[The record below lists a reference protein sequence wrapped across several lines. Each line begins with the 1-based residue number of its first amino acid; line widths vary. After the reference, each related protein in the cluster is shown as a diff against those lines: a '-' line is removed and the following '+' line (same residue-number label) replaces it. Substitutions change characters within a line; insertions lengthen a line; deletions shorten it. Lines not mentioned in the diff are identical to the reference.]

1 VIAVA
6 RLFVLICCAAAAPVV
21 TAQHA
26 LSPRQVAL
34 QAYASAEF
42 EACTKIYDQ
51 ELGRSIL
58 SIPITEID
66 AASCYAS
73 AGREEDALHAL
84 ERSVQHPAFSTV
96 NLKAFQS
103 RPELARLSE
112 HASWTSLMTSA
123 RKKSAAEELFLG
135 AGVDLAYARKHPA
148 RISHTSKSLGRGE
161 TVLLVWVPRMVP
173 PARLNWKKAAGR
185 TSTTASPSK
194 PQNVGNI
201 WRRNST
207 ARPTRIPCEYLF
219 CSELDSNRKSSDLSA
234 DGRVLPDLRHLQLFC
249 TLINLE

>member
-1 VIAVA
+1 MIAVA
-6 RLFVLICCAAAAPVV
+6 RLFVLICCAAAAPSA

-42 EACTKIYDQ
+42 EACAKIYDQ
-51 ELGRSIL
+51 ELGLSIL

-73 AGREEDALHAL
+73 AAREEDALHAL

-96 NLKAFQS
+96 NLEAFQS

-112 HASWTSLMTSA
+112 HASWASLMTSA
-123 RKKSAAEELFLG
+123 RKKSAAEEAFLG

-148 RISHTSKSLGRGE
+148 NISHTPKSLGRGE
-161 TVLLVWVPRMVP
+161 TVLLVWV
-173 PARLNWKKAAGR
+173 
-185 TSTTASPSK
+185 SPDGS
-194 PQNVGNI
+194 PGQI
-201 WRRNST
+201 
-207 ARPTRIPCEYLF
+207 
-219 CSELDSNRKSSDLSA
+219 ELEKSSGSHIYDSIAIETAKRWKYTAAEFNGAAYGYPVRVPFLFR
-234 DGRVLPDLRHLQLFC
+234 GR
-249 TLINLE
+249 